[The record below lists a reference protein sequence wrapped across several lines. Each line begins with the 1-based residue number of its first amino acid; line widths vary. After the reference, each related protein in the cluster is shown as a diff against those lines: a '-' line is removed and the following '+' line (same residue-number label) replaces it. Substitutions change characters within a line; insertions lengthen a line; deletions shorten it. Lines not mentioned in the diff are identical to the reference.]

1 MVLVAT
7 SCVAGPACNPARG
20 CAYIHMAVSA
30 ARLLAR
36 ARVDVS
42 GLLSGASKTH
52 RAASVA
58 QIRAAMVGPD
68 SAGFFIADNVP
79 KLADE
84 PYLAKIYEFAAAAH
98 ALPVEVKQ
106 RFLGQGGSARAG
118 ATYSGSDAGQSEHSY
133 DPTTV
138 ATARSWDYARAPSP
152 SGTGSI
158 AASSELAPVMPPPYD
173 YVTVLDELYSLQNVV
188 SSAVLEGVAEAL
200 GEPRDCFS
208 RHIGHGDM
216 GTIRLISYP
225 GSDDPSVADADVGIA
240 PHTDFEAFTLMHQ
253 TSPGLQF
260 LHQGGDAG
268 GVDEWIE
275 APVGPFCVIIGD
287 VLERFTNGLLRAT
300 PHRVLRTAAPRMS
313 LIRFNAVAPETLI
326 TPLPAFV
333 SEVRPPSYTP
343 VTMRRHMETTLGNL
357 DLGLGSWDAQRQRSL
372 SATYQYD

>member
-1 MVLVAT
+1 
-7 SCVAGPACNPARG
+7 
-20 CAYIHMAVSA
+20 
-30 ARLLAR
+30 
-36 ARVDVS
+36 
-42 GLLSGASKTH
+42 
-52 RAASVA
+52 
-58 QIRAAMVGPD
+58 
-68 SAGFFIADNVP
+68 
-79 KLADE
+79 
-84 PYLAKIYEFAAAAH
+84 
-98 ALPVEVKQ
+98 
-106 RFLGQGGSARAG
+106 
-118 ATYSGSDAGQSEHSY
+118 
-133 DPTTV
+133 
-138 ATARSWDYARAPSP
+138 
-152 SGTGSI
+152 
-158 AASSELAPVMPPPYD
+158 MPPPYD
-173 YVTVLDELYSLQNVV
+173 YVTVLDELYSLQNGV
-188 SSAVLEGVAEAL
+188 SSAVLEGVAAAL

-333 SEVRPPSYTP
+333 SEVRPPSTP
-343 VTMRRHMETTLGNL
+343 VTMAAHGDHPGEPRPWTRRAAAKG
-357 DLGLGSWDAQRQRSL
+357 L
-372 SATYQYD
+372 SATPVTRERHFGFCRAIFFAFSLESSAEITTYRVCR